1 MGKKKAVLD
10 TNILISALGW
20 KGNPNQV
27 FDRIVKREVEL
38 VISDKQFNELSEAL
52 DYPKFQFTEEQ
63 KDRFESLILEIAT
76 FVKPLEKIDVIK
88 NDPDDNM
95 HLEAAVA
102 GNVEYIV
109 TGDPDLL
116 DLNEF
121 RGIKILTPKEFLELI
136 KQ

>member
-1 MGKKKAVLD
+1 MGKEKVVLD
-10 TNILISALGW
+10 TNIQISALGW
-20 KGNPNQV
+20 KGKPNQI
-27 FDRIVKREVEL
+27 FDKIVKKKVEL
-38 VISDKQFNELSEAL
+38 VISDKQFNELSEVL

-63 KDRFESLILEIAT
+63 KDRFKSLILEIAT
-76 FVKPLEKIDVIK
+76 FVKPLEKIEVIK

-102 GNVEYIV
+102 GNVKYIV